1 VKRDLKSRWGGPG
14 KFVIIAV
21 VAALVGAAIGVGL
34 AELTR
39 SGDTTSTVTTA
50 APVPQAQAPPTTQ
63 PVAPPPPPPTQTQT
77 QTTSTP
83 ARLVGPV
90 PRVAFASATI
100 SPSTAPTQAL
110 VTVEV
115 TVTNRYTR
123 ALPLDP
129 PVLISDADKVPLDS
143 AAKDAAGPLLSTLD
157 TKASATGQL
166 RFTLPT
172 PVAQRLLATP
182 RAQLQI
188 AGRTVMLKLTP
199 TG

>member
-1 VKRDLKSRWGGPG
+1 
-14 KFVIIAV
+14 
-21 VAALVGAAIGVGL
+21 
-34 AELTR
+34 
-39 SGDTTSTVTTA
+39 
-50 APVPQAQAPPTTQ
+50 
-63 PVAPPPPPPTQTQT
+63 
-77 QTTSTP
+77 
-83 ARLVGPV
+83 
-90 PRVAFASATI
+90 
-100 SPSTAPTQAL
+100 
-110 VTVEV
+110 
-115 TVTNRYTR
+115 
-123 ALPLDP
+123 
-129 PVLISDADKVPLDS
+129 VLISDADKVPLDS